1 MPVFQY
7 KALNAKGDAT
17 QGVVDADTAKEAR
30 EKLRSRSIYVTEMT
44 TVESKKKQEKL
55 QKGGLDLTGGNALT
69 AVQSFKL
76 PNFAAMT
83 ARGEVVGLT
92 RLLATL
98 LHAGIPLVDALQ
110 SLITQVENKYC
121 ETVLRQ
127 IKEDVQA

>member
-17 QGVVDADTAKEAR
+17 QGVVDADTPKEAR
-30 EKLRSRSIYVTEMT
+30 EKLRTRNIYVTEMS

-55 QKGGLDLTGGNALT
+55 AKGGLDLTGGA
-69 AVQSFKL
+69 AMDAARSFKL
-76 PNFAAMT
+76 PNLAAIR

-98 LHAGIPLVDALQ
+98 LHAGIPLVDAIG
-110 SLITQVENKYC
+110 SLISQIENRYC

-127 IKEDVQA
+127 IKED